1 MEVRWAEEKNIR
13 KSIPIKCCYVSLI
26 ILIGVMLQVIYPV
39 KAAAE
44 AEVKRDAFRVCA
56 DPNDLPLSDK
66 KQQGFENK
74 IAELFAH
81 DLGLPVEYAWWPQR
95 IGFVR
100 NTLRAWV
107 PDKGRYKCDVI
118 MGVVSGFEL
127 TATTIPYYHS
137 TYAMVYVRGRGL
149 DTIKSAQDLIA
160 LPEEK
165 KDSLKIG
172 AFVPSP
178 AIDWLNRN
186 GLSDQVVP
194 YQIQSGDPDWYPGKI
209 IQDDLVS
216 GKLDIAFVWGPIAGF
231 FAKRIS
237 SPEIVAIPMKSEP
250 GIKFDY
256 PISMGVRQGEKEWKD
271 TLDQLIERNKEKI
284 REILANYNVPLV
296 SGQGENVSINGNG
309 E

>member
-1 MEVRWAEEKNIR
+1 MAI
-13 KSIPIKCCYVSLI
+13 KSCCLSLV
-26 ILIGVMLQVIYPV
+26 ILITVMLPVITPA

-44 AEVKRDAFRVCA
+44 AEAKKDAFRVCA
-56 DPNDLPLSDK
+56 DPNDLPLSNK
-66 KQQGFENK
+66 KQEGFENK

-81 DLGLPVEYAWWPQR
+81 DLGLPVEYTWWPQR

-127 TATTIPYYHS
+127 TATTKPYYHS
-137 TYAMVYVRGRGL
+137 TYEMVYIRGRGL
-149 DTIKSAQDLIA
+149 DTIKTAQDLAA

-178 AIDWLNRN
+178 VIDWLNRH
-186 GLSDQVVP
+186 GFSDRVVP
-194 YQIQSGDPDWYPGKI
+194 YQIQTGDPDWYPGKI

-216 GKLDIAFVWGPIAGF
+216 GKLNVAFVWGPIAGF

-237 SPEIVAIPMKSEP
+237 SPEIAAIPMKSEP

-256 PISMGVRQGEKEWKD
+256 SISMGVRQGEKEWKN
-271 TLDQLIERNKEKI
+271 TLDQLIDRNKEKI

-296 SGQGENVSINGNG
+296 GGQGENVSINGNG